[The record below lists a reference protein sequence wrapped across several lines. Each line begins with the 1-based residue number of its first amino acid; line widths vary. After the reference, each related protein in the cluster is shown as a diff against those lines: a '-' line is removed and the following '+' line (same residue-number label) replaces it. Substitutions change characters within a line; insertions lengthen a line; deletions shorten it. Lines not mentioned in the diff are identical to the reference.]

1 MTPNENI
8 IYIVYLLISLLIANI
23 ATYIKNPSFTISLD
37 SRDCM
42 FFLGIILVGAG
53 AWMIYQP
60 AGLISSGLLLF
71 WTARPR

>member
-1 MTPNENI
+1 MISDNLIYSTAAI
-8 IYIVYLLISLLIANI
+8 IALLIINL
-23 ATYIKNPSFTISLD
+23 ATYFKNPSFSISLD

-42 FFLGIILVGAG
+42 FFIGIILVGAG

-60 AGLISSGLLLF
+60 AGLISSGALLF